1 MDAMTATS
9 EDVTQM
15 SDTELAKTATG
26 AQAEIDRRARVREA
40 ERTTDDMALSYLQAA
55 GREQGDPFEPPTGF
69 IGAYPRGWRVHHD
82 GRAFEAT
89 APGITTPPPDEDC
102 WTEVPADSPIIPF
115 WDPGTY
121 DQDARARDAGQV
133 WRALA
138 DGTDGPRPSEFP
150 GGWSVVD

>member
-1 MDAMTATS
+1 MSEDYTTMPDAELAETAT
-9 EDVTQM
+9 E
-15 SDTELAKTATG
+15 
-26 AQAEIDRRARVREA
+26 AQAEIDRRVRLRGA
-40 ERTTDDMALSYLQAA
+40 EQATDDMALAYLEAA
-55 GREQGDPFEPPTGF
+55 GRENGAAWEAPLGF
-69 IGAYPRGWRVHHD
+69 IGAYPRGWRVTLD

-89 APGITTPPPDEDC
+89 APGITTPPPDEDG

-121 DQDARARDAGQV
+121 DQGALVRDAGQV

-150 GGWSVVD
+150 GGWSIAD